1 MKRIFLL
8 IALTGI
14 LISCSKEDGADKT
27 GSPSTG
33 GSDKYTDG
41 LSDGTGSP
49 GSSSGSG
56 SQGGD
61 TIQSGQITAG
71 EWNDLV
77 NWDFW
82 NDLSQNQDSINMP
95 EYWSYNLNS
104 RISVQLQNLSSENL
118 NNQKVELLLGSDVL
132 WLAKTDNFGTAELF
146 PRMKHQ
152 SAMDAGELKL
162 RINGTVYED
171 LHFFQDG
178 GVNSINIHKDKSLS
192 HKADIAFMVDATGS
206 MGDELEYLKVEL
218 IDVIGRVKAAKP
230 DVTINLGAVFYRDT
244 DDEFLTRL
252 SAFSTDIDK
261 TIGFIKEQSANGG
274 GDFPEAVHTALNR
287 AVNELQWS
295 ADADERILFL
305 VLDAPPHY
313 DPDIISTIHQL
324 VAQAAA
330 SGIKLI
336 PVVASG
342 IDVETEFLMRYMAI
356 ATNGTYVFITNDS
369 GIGNEHLQPTVGEY
383 QVELLNA
390 LMERLIIKY
399 IE

>member
-1 MKRIFLL
+1 
-8 IALTGI
+8 
-14 LISCSKEDGADKT
+14 
-27 GSPSTG
+27 
-33 GSDKYTDG
+33 
-41 LSDGTGSP
+41 
-49 GSSSGSG
+49 
-56 SQGGD
+56 
-61 TIQSGQITAG
+61 
-71 EWNDLV
+71 V

-82 NDLSQNQDSINMP
+82 NDLSQNQDSVNMP

-104 RISVQLQNLSSENL
+104 RISLQIQNLSSEKL
-118 NNQKVELLLGSDVL
+118 NNQKVELLLGNDVL
-132 WLAKTDNFGTAELF
+132 WSAKTDNFGTAELF
-146 PRMKHQ
+146 PRMKHP
-152 SAMDAGELKL
+152 SAMDAGDLKIK
-162 RINGTVYED
+162 INGILYQD
-171 LHFFQDG
+171 LHYFQDG
-178 GVNSINIHKDKSLS
+178 GVNSIDIDKSKTAPR
-192 HKADIAFMVDATGS
+192 KADIAFMVDATGS

-230 DVTINLGAVFYRDT
+230 DVPINLGSVFYRDT
-244 DDEFLTRL
+244 DDEFVTRL
-252 SAFSTDIDK
+252 SPFSTDIDK
-261 TIGFIKEQSANGG
+261 TVDFIKAQSANGG
-274 GDFPEAVHTALNR
+274 GDFPEAVHTALSR
-287 AVNELQWS
+287 ALNELQWS
-295 ADADERILFL
+295 GDADERILFL

-313 DPDIISTIHQL
+313 DEDIISSIHQL
-324 VAQAAA
+324 VAQAAS